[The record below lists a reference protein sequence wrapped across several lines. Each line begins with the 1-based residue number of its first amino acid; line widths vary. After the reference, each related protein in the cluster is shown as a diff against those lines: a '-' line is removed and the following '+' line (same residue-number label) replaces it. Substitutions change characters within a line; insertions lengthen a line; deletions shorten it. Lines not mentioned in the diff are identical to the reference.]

1 MLTAGWGGYPR
12 AESRWLRAHQAGD
25 IAQTLKAGPVIA
37 RGAGCAYGDAAIGD
51 PATLMTGGL
60 DRMID
65 FDPATGVL
73 TVEAGVL
80 LGDVIRA
87 FLPRGYFPPVVPGTQ
102 AVSIGGMIASH
113 IHGKNHHAVGGFGAH
128 VESLVLVGADGVALR
143 CSASENAELFWA
155 TIGGMGLTGVITEAS
170 VRLLPVETGLIR
182 QQTIIAPDLDAA
194 LAALDQSRDWTYA
207 VGWIDTLAR
216 GAHLG
221 RSLIYLG
228 EHALAAE
235 AQGAPDPAPRERP
248 RISVPFDLPDFT
260 VNRLS
265 VRAFNT
271 AYYIAGASAPAKR
284 LIPLEPYFFILDSVG
299 DFKRVYGR
307 RGLLQHQC
315 VIPRAHGRR
324 VLAEVLDLIARL
336 GCPSFLAVLKLL
348 GPDPS
353 PMMAFPLEGYTLA
366 IDFPA
371 SRQSFDLL
379 DAIDERLRAV
389 GGRIYLTKDARQSR
403 DTLEAGYPR
412 LADFRDLRRATGAS
426 KAFVSRQSERL
437 GL

>member
-12 AESRWLRAHQAGD
+12 AESRWLWGRRTGD
-25 IAQTLKAGPVIA
+25 IGGLLKDGPVVA
-37 RGAGCAYGDAAIGD
+37 RGAGCAYGDSAIGGD
-51 PATLMTGGL
+51 ATLMMGGL
-60 DRMID
+60 DRMIS
-65 FDPATGVL
+65 FDPETALL
-73 TVEAGVL
+73 TVEAGVRL
-80 LGDVIRA
+80 KDVIRA
-87 FLPRGYFPPVVPGTQ
+87 FLPRGFFPPVVPGTQ
-102 AVSIGGMIASH
+102 QVSIGGMVASH
-113 IHGKNHHAVGGFGAH
+113 IHGKNHHAVGGFGAW
-128 VESLVLVGADGVALR
+128 VDSLVLVGPDGRSAR
-143 CSASENAELFWA
+143 CAPDENAELFWA
-155 TIGGMGLTGVITEAS
+155 TVGGMGLTGVITEVS
-170 VRLLPVETGLIR
+170 FRMLRVETGFIR
-182 QQTIIAPDLDAA
+182 QRTIVAPNLAA
-194 LAALDQSRDWTYA
+194 AMAALDQSGDWTYA

-235 AQGAPDPAPRERP
+235 AQGQGDPRPRDRP
-248 RISVPFDLPDFT
+248 RISVPFDLPDNT

-265 VRAFNT
+265 VRAFNS
-271 AYYIAGASAPAKR
+271 AYYLAGASAPAER
-284 LIPLEPYFFILDSVG
+284 LVPLEPYFFILDAVG

-403 DTLEAGYPR
+403 ETLEAGYPG
-412 LADFRDLRRATGAS
+412 LGAFRDLRRSAGLS
-426 KAFVSRQSERL
+426 KAFKSRQSERL
-437 GL
+437 DL